1 MNGILVSAALLAAF
15 TAVVHVFVGGEDVA
29 VPLLASPL
37 TGTLKW
43 TLYVV
48 WHMVSVV
55 LALSAVVLFVGAMPR
70 HAGPSRYLV
79 RFVSALWCAF
89 GVLFLLVAAM
99 QPDSGGF
106 LALPQW
112 ALLLPVGVL
121 GLLGGRRRA
130 SRIDEPGDRTA

>member
-1 MNGILVSAALLAAF
+1 MNGFLVSAALLAAF
-15 TAVVHVFVGGEDVA
+15 TAVVHVVAGGEDVA

-37 TGTLKW
+37 AGTLKW

-55 LALSAVVLFVGAMPR
+55 LALSAIALFIGAMPR

-79 RFVSALWCAF
+79 WFVSTLWCAS
-89 GVLFLLVAAM
+89 GVLFLLVAAL
-99 QPDSGGF
+99 QPASGGF
-106 LALPQW
+106 FALPQW

-121 GLLGGRRRA
+121 GVLGGRRSA
-130 SRIDEPGDRTA
+130 SRRGESGH